1 MASVLAYRPGTS
13 GTGTASTSDDAR
25 RPSLNS
31 QPSYRSKHSA
41 STPPSDDRISAPIT
55 KPIDAAR
62 PAVFSFSRPALP
74 QQNSMIRKR
83 KRKVRSQYPSDSDD
97 KHVEYILVASFDIDR
112 GSIMEHQ
119 YPAPIGGDENMLAEL
134 MLPDQ
139 AHMRTQDWT
148 MFFLHKDNAEDEEVR
163 REKLEKRK
171 AERLERLK
179 AKEGEDAVDEDE
191 DDNDSDGSLEDEDLR
206 SVAGPPLVYVLNL
219 VTTKQDNSV
228 RRGAV
233 CKAMAVCTRHPFL
246 HIYKPLLL
254 LALEEYFKNPV
265 VETLSTLY
273 DSLNAMD
280 LSLMPRLS
288 TMERLILQAS
298 DVRDVYVERFEALHE
313 QRGASG
319 AELTHSPSTGRTRNG
334 GLPRDTH
341 EFETV
346 LPYNGIPIPVKVPTA
361 LTAETVGDFSLVK
374 LIQTFSQPHATS
386 PEPFKTLHP
395 HLTTSGALTH
405 PIIVLLNALLTQK
418 RIIFIGHNLP
428 SSTVAETVLAACA
441 LASGGLLRGFV
452 RHAFPYT
459 DLTKIDDLLKVPGFI
474 AGVTN
479 PTFSMHAEWWD
490 LLCDLTTGRMKI
502 SPKIEPAP
510 TTEGTAYF
518 APGGLGAMGGIEK
531 GGGSGSSS
539 MAAGLGGSSSSV
551 SYGGDATGDN
561 FFINSVLTAVNE
573 RRGEGAIRAKFRL
586 WILKFTRIAA
596 AFEELVYGASA
607 LVVSTPAGDVVSP
620 ASSPGLTRTMSGGTL
635 HTATNEITRGYGYV
649 WPTLSEKNR
658 ELAANATR
666 IEGWMKTRSYYN
678 YIQDLAVFYSYR
690 PIKTIDLQHCHDK
703 LVKLRLGPDN
713 AAALYAAICS
723 AVHSTEQID
732 QLLVTVVNTNPI
744 PAAGQASATGPAAM
758 QGMGGS
764 GIGASAT
771 WGSAGN
777 AAGGGGLF
785 HLALGLFHPRLEI
798 REKVADLL
806 ARVREHEAGRHFW
819 NRLGGFERAAFE
831 RVESARRDREG

>member
-1 MASVLAYRPGTS
+1 
-13 GTGTASTSDDAR
+13 
-25 RPSLNS
+25 
-31 QPSYRSKHSA
+31 
-41 STPPSDDRISAPIT
+41 
-55 KPIDAAR
+55 
-62 PAVFSFSRPALP
+62 
-74 QQNSMIRKR
+74 
-83 KRKVRSQYPSDSDD
+83 
-97 KHVEYILVASFDIDR
+97 
-112 GSIMEHQ
+112 MEHQ

-148 MFFLHKDNAEDEEVR
+148 MFFLHKDNAEDEELR
-163 REKLEKRK
+163 RERLEKRK
-171 AERLERLK
+171 AEREERLK
-179 AKEGEDAVDEDE
+179 AREGEEAADDEENDGAE
-191 DDNDSDGSLEDEDLR
+191 FDNDGSLEDEDLR

-219 VTTKQDNSV
+219 VTTKQDNTV

-288 TMERLILQAS
+288 TLERQILQAS
-298 DVRDVYVERFEALHE
+298 DVRDVYVERFEALQE
-313 QRGASG
+313 QRGIEAPPD
-319 AELTHSPSTGRTRNG
+319 AAHSPSTGRAKNG

-346 LPYNGIPIPVKVPTA
+346 LPYNAIPIPVKIPVA
-361 LTAETVGDFSLVK
+361 LTSENVGDFSLVK

-386 PEPFKTLHP
+386 PQAFQTLHP
-395 HLTTSGALTH
+395 HLTTSGPLTH

-418 RIIFIGHNLP
+418 RVIFIGHNLP
-428 SSTVAETVLAACA
+428 SSNVAETVLAACA

-490 LLCDLTTGRMKI
+490 LLCDLNTGRMKI

-518 APGGLGAMGGIEK
+518 QPGGLGAMGGIEK
-531 GGGSGSSS
+531 GGHSGTSSS
-539 MAAGLGGSSSSV
+539 LSAGMGGSSSISFA
-551 SYGGDATGDN
+551 GDGTGDTA
-561 FFINSVLTAVNE
+561 FINSVLTAVNE

-596 AFEELVYGASA
+596 AFEELIYGASA
-607 LVVSTPAGDVVSP
+607 LVVSTPAADAASP
-620 ASSPGLTRTMSGGTL
+620 SSSPGLTRTLSGSTM
-635 HTATNEITRGYGYV
+635 HATSNEITKGYGYV

-658 ELAANATR
+658 ELASNATR

-678 YIQDLAVFYSYR
+678 YIQDLAVFYAYR
-690 PIKTIDLQHCHDK
+690 PIKNIDLQHCHDK

-713 AAALYAAICS
+713 AGALYTAICS

-732 QLLVTVVNTNPI
+732 QLLVTLINTSPL
-744 PAAGQASATGPAAM
+744 PAAGVASATGPAAM
-758 QGMGGS
+758 QGIGGS
-764 GIGASAT
+764 NLGASAT
-771 WGSAGN
+771 WGSAGG

-785 HLALGLFHPRLEI
+785 HLALGLFHPKLEI

-806 ARVREHEAGRHFW
+806 ARVRDHEAGRHFW
-819 NRLGGFERAAFE
+819 NRLGGFERAAYE